1 MEVVEHIQGQKAGV
15 RDPRDENKESQ
26 DNHLEVFQWIDSGFL
41 KVTQE
46 LWVLS

>member
-15 RDPRDENKESQ
+15 GDPREENKESQ
-26 DNHLEVFQWIDSGFL
+26 DNHLGVFQWIHRGFP
-41 KVTQE
+41 KVTQA